1 MVSSHRTGVWSDAE
15 HSGMW
20 RAVTSVTSHANLGDT
35 AAAICKEAFANGLVI
50 ETSGN
55 HSQVVKCLCPLT
67 ITEEQLLEG
76 FEILDRGLA
85 ITDSA
90 YEEA

>member
-1 MVSSHRTGVWSDAE
+1 MSELKQFLLNEGLFTFLRWSHIFC
-15 HSGMW
+15 
-20 RAVTSVTSHANLGDT
+20 NP
-35 AAAICKEAFANGLVI
+35 
-50 ETSGN
+50 
-55 HSQVVKCLCPLT
+55 PLT

-90 YEEA
+90 YEGT